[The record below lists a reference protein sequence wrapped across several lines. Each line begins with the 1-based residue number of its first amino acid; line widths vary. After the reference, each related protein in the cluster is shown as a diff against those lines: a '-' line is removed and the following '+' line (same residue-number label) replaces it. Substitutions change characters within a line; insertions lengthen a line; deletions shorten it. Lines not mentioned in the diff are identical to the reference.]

1 MTPAAPSRRRLL
13 VGGAA
18 LTTVAAVQGL
28 GTEAA
33 SAATVN
39 PYSATSVP
47 GAPARHYLNR
57 LGCGFSRS
65 TWAQLQAAGGTK
77 QWLEAQLK
85 PSTVPESS
93 TAKALPDWFPDMN
106 DSPST
111 KWGKNAAG
119 TKGGWE
125 YAADFAGYSMLRQVY
140 SSRQVLENMV
150 MFWSNH
156 LHVNADHD
164 TAWVHRKGYDDTIRA
179 HALGTFEDLLVACSL
194 HPAMLLYLDNYT
206 SVKGAP
212 NENQGRELL
221 ELHTVGRASGY
232 TEQMV
237 KDSAKI
243 LSGYTVDAFKTWA
256 GSYDTKRHT
265 TGAVQVLGFT
275 NANDAADG
283 RQLTVDYLRYLAHHP
298 ATAQTI
304 ALKLCRH
311 FVADQPSTSV
321 VNAVASAFRT
331 SGTDI
336 RTTLRALVAHPDFG
350 ASKGQLVR
358 NPIEDFV
365 ATCRALQVSVRKPT
379 SDQSFARSCI
389 WVPNTTLLYQWPRPD
404 GLPLGDAP
412 WSSATRMLN
421 SFRMHWNL
429 AAGWWPTKE
438 VSYRKTGG
446 AWMPQKSL
454 RLDRYVD
461 HLCRMVLGRGS
472 TSRVLS
478 AVLDATG
485 YTAGTK
491 VNADHAVNTWMFVRV
506 LGVLLD
512 SPEHMSR

>member
-1 MTPAAPSRRRLL
+1 MPWQAPS
-13 VGGAA
+13 A
-18 LTTVAAVQGL
+18 
-28 GTEAA
+28 
-33 SAATVN
+33 
-39 PYSATSVP
+39 
-47 GAPARHYLNR
+47 
-57 LGCGFSRS
+57 
-65 TWAQLQAAGGTK
+65 
-77 QWLEAQLK
+77 
-85 PSTVPESS
+85 
-93 TAKALPDWFPDMN
+93 
-106 DSPST
+106 
-111 KWGKNAAG
+111 
-119 TKGGWE
+119 
-125 YAADFAGYSMLRQVY
+125 
-140 SSRQVLENMV
+140 
-150 MFWSNH
+150 
-156 LHVNADHD
+156 
-164 TAWVHRKGYDDTIRA
+164 
-179 HALGTFEDLLVACSL
+179 
-194 HPAMLLYLDNYT
+194 
-206 SVKGAP
+206 
-212 NENQGRELL
+212 
-221 ELHTVGRASGY
+221 
-232 TEQMV
+232 
-237 KDSAKI
+237 
-243 LSGYTVDAFKTWA
+243 
-256 GSYDTKRHT
+256 
-265 TGAVQVLGFT
+265 
-275 NANDAADG
+275 
-283 RQLTVDYLRYLAHHP
+283 
-298 ATAQTI
+298 
-304 ALKLCRH
+304 
-311 FVADQPSTSV
+311 
-321 VNAVASAFRT
+321 T

-379 SDQSFARSCI
+379 SDESFARSCI
-389 WVPNTTLLYQWPRPD
+389 WVPNTTLMYQWPRPD

-438 VSYRKTGG
+438 VTYRKTGG